1 MKTFTKNGRT
11 YAKWS
16 DLTPWDLNPR
26 DIEGDNLEQLMSD
39 IKKAKDFTPDGQI
52 KPILVTSTGLVI
64 GGNQRMKAFK
74 NLGITDIWVSV
85 LDTENP
91 KQAFE
96 WAMKDN
102 MLYGYIEEDKLKEV
116 AIKLEIDDSV
126 LGELMIP
133 TGEVSIADVLLDI
146 PETEDET
153 DDEEDEA
160 PEVDEVAEPQSKPGA
175 IYQLGVH
182 RLMVGDSTKGEDVKT
197 LLGGVKAD
205 MVFTDPPYALFGNS
219 TGVAGVADDK
229 MTRPFFLAL
238 FKNMRDNTKLFA
250 HIYTCCDWHS
260 AFSLQA
266 MAAESGLTEKNLI
279 VWDKGDGGVGAM
291 YQQCYEFVWFH
302 ANSPLKTKTSG
313 SNLRGERVVNGKP
326 NIWRH
331 SRVSKGR
338 VHNAQKP
345 VEMIANAIKNSSD
358 KGGIVLDIFGGSGST
373 LIAADQVGRACYMME
388 IDPKYADVIRKR
400 YAQHIEAEDWQAA
413 TPEVTA

>member
-1 MKTFTKNGRT
+1 MKTYTRNGRT
-11 YAKWS
+11 YAHRT
-16 DLTPWDLNPR
+16 DLQPWDMNPR
-26 DIEGDNLEQLMSD
+26 DIKPERLEQLIED
-39 IKKAKDFTPDGQI
+39 IKKARDFTPDGQI

-64 GGNQRMKAFK
+64 GGNMRMRAFEA
-74 NLGITDIWVSV
+74 LDVDSVWVSV
-85 LDTENP
+85 LDTDNP

-102 MLYGYIEEDKLKEV
+102 MLYGYIEEDKLKDV

-126 LGELMIP
+126 LGDLMIP
-133 TGEVSIADVLLDI
+133 VGEVAISEVVLDI
-146 PETEDET
+146 PDPDEEP
-153 DDEEDEA
+153 EEDEA
-160 PEVDEVAEPQSKPGA
+160 PDVDEVAEPQSKPGA
-175 IYQLGVH
+175 IYQLGAH

-238 FKNMRDNTKLFA
+238 FKNIRDNTKLFA

-313 SNLRGERVVNGKP
+313 SNLKGERVVNGKP

>member
-1 MKTFTKNGRT
+1 MKTYTRNGRT
-11 YAKWS
+11 YAHRT
-16 DLTPWDLNPR
+16 DLQPWDMNPR
-26 DIEGDNLEQLMSD
+26 DIKPERLEQLIED
-39 IKKAKDFTPDGQI
+39 IKKARDFTPDGQI

-64 GGNQRMKAFK
+64 GGNMRMRAFEA
-74 NLGITDIWVSV
+74 LDVDSVWVSV
-85 LDTENP
+85 LDTDNP

-102 MLYGYIEEDKLKEV
+102 MLYGYIEEDKLKDV

-126 LGELMIP
+126 LGDLMIP
-133 TGEVSIADVLLDI
+133 VGEVAISEVVLDI
-146 PETEDET
+146 PDPDKEP
-153 DDEEDEA
+153 EEDEA

-313 SNLRGERVVNGKP
+313 SNLKGERVVNGKP

-400 YAQHIEAEDWQAA
+400 YANHIGADDWQEA